1 MAKQTQIKFNLDG
14 LDDLK
19 KKLGGSY
26 VTRVGILGGKAARED
41 DAPMNNAEIGLVH
54 EFGSEGANIPP
65 RSFLRLPLEEKRRE
79 LMKAFAT
86 NTARAAIE
94 SGDYKKVFQVLGV
107 KAEEI
112 IQEAFASGGF
122 GRWPALKASTVAM
135 KGSSAI
141 LIDTGQLRRAIT
153 SDVVK
158 KGSI

>member
-14 LDDLK
+14 LDNLRK
-19 KKLGGSY
+19 QLGNSY

-41 DAPMNNAEIGLVH
+41 DAPMNNAEIGLIH

-79 LMKAFAT
+79 LMKAFASNST
-86 NTARAAIE
+86 KAAIE
-94 SGDYKKVFQVLGV
+94 SGEFKQVFLNLGI

-122 GRWPALKASTVAM
+122 GHWPALKASTVAS

-158 KGSI
+158 RGSV